1 MLSVKDV
8 HKSYEK
14 SEVLHGVSLNVNP
27 GEIHGLIGEN
37 SAGKTTLIKCIVGI
51 YRTDAGTITVD
62 EKPVFDNP
70 DAKRR
75 IGYVADYNE
84 YFSFYSAKR
93 MVALYNDF
101 YPKFDVD
108 KFNALNEIFTLPLEK
123 NISSLSKGQKM
134 RLAIML
140 EIAKKPEYLIL
151 DEPTSGLD
159 PSAKKAFYKLLTE
172 EVDENGTGVLISSH
186 NLDGLEKVCDS
197 VTMIHAGKV
206 EKQMNLEA
214 LKEELTKIHAI
225 FENGASPEIYRI
237 SNVLQVSNVGSIYTF
252 IIQNYNDET
261 EAVLKQCGAGFIE
274 NVPLSLEEVFV
285 TLEKN
290 RKE

>member
-93 MVALYNDF
+93 MVALYKDF

-197 VTMIHAGKV
+197 VTMIHSGKV